1 MRLFVLLFEN
11 QKDRKVYTEYN
22 LPKLEIKEYNVL
34 IDQKN
39 FFNVP
44 VKSSMKTYDNIR
56 KIATGQGNDCTT
68 ACFRDYNYFKNY
80 YMIALNSVNNNTL
93 ILIQK

>member
-1 MRLFVLLFEN
+1 MFEN
-11 QKDRKVYTEYN
+11 QKDRKVYTEYI
-22 LPKLEIKEYNVL
+22 LPKLEIKEFNVL
-34 IDQKN
+34 NDQKN

-93 ILIQK
+93 ILTQK